1 MFATLSSKLG
11 VPIKTTVL
19 ATILEEALN
28 GVVPIR
34 QLPLGQPVQR
44 SIEKQCAHFYS
55 IAITEREAEVGL
67 VVLVISSDKRKS
79 VSVEKTYIAK

>member
-1 MFATLSSKLG
+1 MFAALFSKLG

-44 SIEKQCAHFYS
+44 SVEKQCAHFYS
-55 IAITEREAEVGL
+55 IAITEREAEAGL
-67 VVLVISSDKRKS
+67 VVPVISSDKRKS
-79 VSVEKTYIAK
+79 VSVE

>member
-1 MFATLSSKLG
+1 MFAALFSKLG

-19 ATILEEALN
+19 ATISEEALN
-28 GVVPIR
+28 GAVPIR

-55 IAITEREAEVGL
+55 IAITEKEAEAGL

-79 VSVEKTYIAK
+79 VSVE